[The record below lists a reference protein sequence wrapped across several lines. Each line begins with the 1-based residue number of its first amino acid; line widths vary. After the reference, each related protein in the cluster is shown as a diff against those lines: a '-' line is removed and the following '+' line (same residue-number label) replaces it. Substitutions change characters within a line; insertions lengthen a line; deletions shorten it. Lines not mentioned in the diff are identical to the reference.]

1 MQQKLI
7 EILAAAT
14 DWMTAAE
21 IAGKGGWRSAANV
34 GVALQQME
42 KADGRVESRKSDK
55 KKQGNGMPATE
66 WKLTEKTF
74 DGDTKPVVR
83 NSRTTEAPA
92 HDAAQTETNLRQQI
106 AHLNDELAGEKSNV
120 KFVREQLR
128 LAEQQRDEH
137 FAEAEAAK
145 KKAADL
151 EDDVRRH
158 VESNNRLSTAII
170 HFLASTQ
177 QLTGMEHKP
186 SNMQEAEEQ
195 IAAAFNLMRGR
206 VEELELAV
214 DVAQQAVAS
223 MELSEEQAAND
234 AVNVKDAAVGY
245 LVRVPG
251 KKTRICIKPDNARNV
266 ALSAARTH
274 GRADV
279 LALVP
284 VGKAVKGAE
293 WKDAA

>member
-1 MQQKLI
+1 MQEKITDFLSKTQEASAKKI
-7 EILAAAT
+7 AAGIGESDAQPSVNSALNAMRT
-14 DWMTAAE
+14 NGVVE
-21 IAGKGGWRSAANV
+21 CEKRKGKGNELVYWLA
-34 GVALQQME
+34 
-42 KADGRVESRKSDK
+42 
-55 KKQGNGMPATE
+55 
-66 WKLTEKTF
+66 
-74 DGDTKPVVR
+74 KPVSV
-83 NSRTTEAPA
+83 TAVFTPPA
-92 HDAAQTETNLRQQI
+92 HDNEAAR
-106 AHLNDELAGEKSNV
+106 
-120 KFVREQLR
+120 VREQLK

-151 EDDVRRH
+151 EDDARRH
-158 VESNNRLSTAII
+158 VEAHNRLSTEVI
-170 HFLASTQ
+170 HFLVATQ

-186 SNMQEAEEQ
+186 SNLQEAEQ
-195 IAAAFNLMRGR
+195 QVSAAFNLMRGR

-223 MELSEEQAAND
+223 MELAEEQAAND
-234 AVNVKDAAVGY
+234 AVDVKDAAVGY

-251 KKTRICIKPDNARNV
+251 KKTRICIKPDNARNA
-266 ALSAARTH
+266 ALSAARTY

>member
-1 MQQKLI
+1 MQQKLT
-7 EILAAAT
+7 EILDKAKG
-14 DWMTAAE
+14 WMTAAE
-21 IAGKGGWRSAANV
+21 IADKGGWRSAANV

-42 KADGRVESRKSDK
+42 KADGRVTRRKSDT

-66 WKLTEKTF
+66 WKLTEKEF
-74 DGDTKPVVR
+74 GDHVVDATKLVSDSVVR
-83 NSRTTEAPA
+83 KSRTTEPEPAFTKPA
-92 HDAAQTETNLRQQI
+92 HDDGWLEAAR
-106 AHLNDELAGEKSNV
+106 
-120 KFVREQLR
+120 VREQLR
-128 LAEQQRDEH
+128 LAEQQRDAH

-145 KKAADL
+145 KKTADL

-158 VESNNRLSTAII
+158 TEAHGRLSTAIGN
-170 HFLASTQ
+170 FLTTVQ
-177 QLTGMEHKP
+177 QLTGIDHKP
-186 SNMQEAEEQ
+186 SNLAAAEEQ
-195 IAAAFNLMRGR
+195 IAAAFNLQRGR

-223 MELSEEQAAND
+223 MELAEEQAAND
-234 AVNVKDAAVGY
+234 VVDVKDAAVGY

-251 KKTRICIKPDNARNV
+251 KKTRICIKPDNARNA
-266 ALSAARTH
+266 ALTAARTH

>member
-1 MQQKLI
+1 MQEKITNFLSKTQDATARMI
-7 EILAAAT
+7 AAGIGESDSQSSVNAALNAMRT
-14 DWMTAAE
+14 DGAVE
-21 IAGKGGWRSAANV
+21 CEKRKGKGNELVYWLA
-34 GVALQQME
+34 
-42 KADGRVESRKSDK
+42 
-55 KKQGNGMPATE
+55 
-66 WKLTEKTF
+66 
-74 DGDTKPVVR
+74 KPVSVAD
-83 NSRTTEAPA
+83 SA
-92 HDAAQTETNLRQQI
+92 TETNLRQQI
-106 AHLNDELAGEKSNV
+106 AHLNDQLAGEKSN
-120 KFVREQLR
+120 FAR
-128 LAEQQRDEH
+128 LNTYLTQSERQRDEH
-137 FAEAEAAK
+137 FEDAERAQK
-145 KKAADL
+145 KVADL

-158 VESNNRLSTAII
+158 VEAHNRLSTEII
-170 HFLASTQ
+170 HFLIATQ

-195 IAAAFNLMRGR
+195 ISAAFNLMRGR

-223 MELSEEQAAND
+223 MELAEEQAAND
-234 AVNVKDAAVGY
+234 AVDVKDAAVGY

-251 KKTRICIKPDNARNV
+251 KKTRICIKPDNARNA
-266 ALSAARTH
+266 ALSAARTY